1 MISLPKYLPLPANLS
16 QGIIRDHQC
25 LHDRRRPLD
34 FSITS
39 ILGLGHHL
47 NIALGR
53 SLLVFTA
60 FLVLF
65 LLACLFLLLH
75 TFFVLRLLLLFG
87 AFGSL
92 WGFGCALTA
101 LRLLGTSTDK
111 KQIML
116 LNNWQDVLNLLGLSL
131 FFFVF
136 LGSSRPLLF
145 SLHEPQECQE

>member
-1 MISLPKYLPLPANLS
+1 MISLTKYLPLPAHLS
-16 QGIIRDHQC
+16 QGLIRDHQC
-25 LHDRRRPLD
+25 LQDVRRLID
-34 FSITS
+34 FSITP
-39 ILGLGHHL
+39 ILGHHL

-65 LLACLFLLLH
+65 LLTRLFLLLH
-75 TFFVLRLLLLFG
+75 TFFVLGLLLLLG

-92 WGFGCALTA
+92 WGFRCALAA
-101 LRLLGTSTDK
+101 LRLLGTS
-111 KQIML
+111 I
-116 LNNWQDVLNLLGLSL
+116 GLSL

-145 SLHEPQECQE
+145 PLHEPQEC

>member
-1 MISLPKYLPLPANLS
+1 MISLPKYLTLHAHLS
-16 QGIIRDHQC
+16 HGLIRDHQC
-25 LHDRRRPLD
+25 LHDGRRPLD
-34 FSITS
+34 FSITP
-39 ILGLGHHL
+39 ILGHHL

-60 FLVLF
+60 FLVLL
-65 LLACLFLLLH
+65 LLARLLLLLH
-75 TFFVLRLLLLFG
+75 TFFVLGLLLLFG

-101 LRLLGTSTDK
+101 LRLLSASTEK
-111 KQIML
+111 KQIMV
-116 LNNWQDVLNLLGLSL
+116 LNRSQDELNLLGLSL

-145 SLHEPQECQE
+145 PLHEPQECQE